1 MRERGSV
8 RTWSRR
14 AVAVLGLLGLAG
26 CSVMGPELPPSAVYD
41 LGPFEVPSG
50 LETPLLRGVG
60 VRAPAWLD
68 GVAMQYRLLYR
79 DSGELRRY
87 SESRWAASPAKLM
100 QASLERALGGTE
112 GCVLQIDLDEFTQ
125 YFDAADSSRMV
136 IELRASLEAPRSR
149 NILATRVFAYSLPA
163 PATAAGGVAAAR
175 GAVPRIAA
183 DLAGWV
189 GGLEHSERRSHIAEQ
204 CRQ

>member
-1 MRERGSV
+1 MREQESG
-8 RTWSRR
+8 RTWRLQI
-14 AVAVLGLLGLAG
+14 VAAIGLLGLAG

-41 LGPFEVPSG
+41 LGPFEPPASVG
-50 LETPLLRGVG
+50 TPLLRGVG

-100 QASLERALGGTE
+100 QVSLERVLGGAE
-112 GCVLQIDLDEFTQ
+112 GCALQIDLDEFTQ

-163 PATAAGGVAAAR
+163 LPSAAGGVAAAR
-175 GAVPRIAA
+175 SAVPRIAA

-204 CRQ
+204 CRL

>member
-1 MRERGSV
+1 MHERGSV
-8 RTWSRR
+8 RRWGRR
-14 AVAVLGLLGLAG
+14 AAAVFGLLGLVG

-41 LGPFEVPSG
+41 LGPFEPPSAIA
-50 LETPLLRGVG
+50 TPLLRGVG

-100 QASLERALGGTE
+100 QLSLERVLSGAE
-112 GCVLQIDLDEFTQ
+112 GCALQIDLDEFTQ

-136 IELRASLEAPRSR
+136 IELRANLEAPRSR
-149 NILATRVFAYSLPA
+149 NILASRVFAYSLPA
-163 PATAAGGVAAAR
+163 SPTAAGGVAAAR
-175 GAVPRIAA
+175 AAMPRIAA

-204 CRQ
+204 CRL